1 MVDQRA
7 CVRTALMAACLVVGL
22 GCDGTPDD
30 RTPAGALLQF
40 IDAMDKSS
48 RDPRALEDA
57 YRLLAPQARD
67 ALAARAARA
76 ESLGGR
82 EMQPWEMI
90 AQDRFRMRAPLD
102 GPRELTERI
111 DGDRATVVIP
121 GEGGRPAAEIP
132 MVKEA
137 DRWRV
142 HLDIPPVTGE

>member
-1 MVDQRA
+1 MVVQCRF
-7 CVRTALMAACLVVGL
+7 VRTALLAACLMVGL
-22 GCDGTPDD
+22 GCDRTPDD

-40 IDAMDKSS
+40 IDAMDKGS
-48 RDPRALEDA
+48 RDPGALEDA
-57 YRLLAPQARD
+57 YRLLSPQARD

-102 GPRELTERI
+102 GARGLTERI
-111 DGDRATVVIP
+111 DGDRATVVVP
-121 GEGGRPAAEIP
+121 GEGDRPAAEVP
-132 MVKEA
+132 MVKEG